1 MPMLSFNKSHG
12 LGNDFI
18 IIDDRKDGISDYA
31 SLARRLCDRFTGVGA
46 DGLLVLLESH
56 VCNVRMRIFNSDG
69 SEAQMCGNGIRCFA
83 KYVYEKG
90 IITQP
95 EFSVET
101 RGGVMR
107 PRLNLNRGAVESV
120 TVDMG
125 TPMFGRASIPMLGK
139 WRFLMQKIRVLNRE
153 FTVSSMF
160 MTIPHTVVFVDDISS
175 IDVGRYGPAIERHPL
190 YPEGTNVNFV
200 QVLDSGSIA
209 ARPWERGCGIT
220 LACGTGASASAVACA
235 LAGLTR
241 RRVSVNLELGKL
253 EILYSPSGRVY
264 MTGPAENVFE
274 GTIS

>member
-1 MPMLSFNKSHG
+1 MSPMSYRSAPPRDACQTMAKL
-12 LGNDFI
+12 I
-18 IIDDRKDGISDYA
+18 I
-31 SLARRLCDRFTGVGA
+31 T
-46 DGLLVLLESH
+46 
-56 VCNVRMRIFNSDG
+56 
-69 SEAQMCGNGIRCFA
+69 QRCFA

-139 WRFLMQKIRVLNRE
+139 GRFLMQKIRVLNRE

>member
-1 MPMLSFNKSHG
+1 M
-12 LGNDFI
+12 
-18 IIDDRKDGISDYA
+18 RQ
-31 SLARRLCDRFTGVGA
+31 RL
-46 DGLLVLLESH
+46 
-56 VCNVRMRIFNSDG
+56 
-69 SEAQMCGNGIRCFA
+69 RCFA

-139 WRFLMQKIRVLNRE
+139 GRFLMQKIRVLNRE

-190 YPEGTNVNFV
+190 VSRRYECQLCSGAGFGFNSGETVGARLRDNSGVRHRGFGLSRSVCAGRAYAKARKRKPGTGKAGDT
-200 QVLDSGSIA
+200 VLPKRESIYD
-209 ARPWERGCGIT
+209 G
-220 LACGTGASASAVACA
+220 ACGKC
-235 LAGLTR
+235 
-241 RRVSVNLELGKL
+241 
-253 EILYSPSGRVY
+253 
-264 MTGPAENVFE
+264 F
-274 GTIS
+274 